1 MSLEKEVDQMI
12 NDVMKREGWSR
23 PEALRTLRSKFKSEE
38 RYQQAAYV
46 NRLLKQEEQNSNN
59 DYNNSDGSFQED
71 N

>member
-1 MSLEKEVDQMI
+1 M
-12 NDVMKREGWSR
+12 
-23 PEALRTLRSKFKSEE
+23 LRSKFKSEE